1 MHARYAFAHRAE
13 MRGDPAAQAHID
25 TKSLRLI
32 LSHLLGNAFLYTPSG
47 GPVTLEIQVADEI
60 VLQVH
65 DTGIGITEEDGAR
78 IFEPFYRGRN
88 IDERPGLGLGLSIVR
103 AEVLAQNGFI
113 QLISDPKIGTTFT
126 VRLPNRRWRG
136 SETPKA

>member
-1 MHARYAFAHRAE
+1 M
-13 MRGDPAAQAHID
+13 
-25 TKSLRLI
+25 
-32 LSHLLGNAFLYTPSG
+32 
-47 GPVTLEIQVADEI
+47 
-60 VLQVH
+60 LQVR
-65 DTGIGITEEDGAR
+65 DTGIGITEEDGAH

-126 VRLPNRRWRG
+126 VRLPNRRWHV